1 MNLGERLTKLRR
13 SKGLSQEQL
22 AEELYLTRQTIS
34 KWELNQSTPDI
45 DYLVK
50 ISNYFGVTTDYLIK
64 GEQPKDSS
72 EPFAAPSA
80 LCDTEYAEAP
90 KNNGTLYKWC
100 VYLGGIIMGVSLMG
114 MIAFFICSA
123 FNPYV
128 AIVGNRAYNGLLGL
142 LLATKTLW
150 AFIALLVLF
159 LMGGGAAAY
168 GIIKTITKKKE
179 YH

>member
-45 DYLVK
+45 DYLAK
-50 ISNYFGVTTDYLIK
+50 LSDYFGVTTDYLIK
-64 GEQPKDSS
+64 GEQPKGNTDPS
-72 EPFAAPSA
+72 AAPSA
-80 LCDTEYAEAP
+80 ACDAEVP
-90 KNNGTLYKWC
+90 KRNGNLHKWC
-100 VYLGGIIMGVSLMG
+100 VYLGGIIMGVSLVG

-123 FNPYV
+123 LNPYV
-128 AIVGNRAYNGLLGL
+128 AIVDGISYDGLLGL

-150 AFIALLVLF
+150 AFIALFVLF
-159 LMGGGAAAY
+159 LLGGGAAAY
-168 GIIKTITKKKE
+168 GIVKSLTKNKL
-179 YH
+179 